1 MPDFCFILFVG
12 RPTLAPSFL
21 DSELPVKNVFGLNVI
36 FSAFTLPVART
47 SYEDEGT
54 FNPSPS
60 DVSRARMLRRTI
72 KRTDRDLDDR
82 KAN

>member
-1 MPDFCFILFVG
+1 MPDFCFIPFVG
-12 RPTLAPSFL
+12 HPTLAPSFL

-36 FSAFTLPVART
+36 FSAFTSPVARA
-47 SYEDEGT
+47 SYEDEST

-72 KRTDRDLDDR
+72 KRTDLDLDDR
-82 KAN
+82 KAS